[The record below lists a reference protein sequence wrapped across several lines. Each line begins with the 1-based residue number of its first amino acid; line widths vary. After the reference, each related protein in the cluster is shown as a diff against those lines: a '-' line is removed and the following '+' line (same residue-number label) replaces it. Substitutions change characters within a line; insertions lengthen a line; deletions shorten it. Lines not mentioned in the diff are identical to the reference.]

1 MLVTFLSIARPTSS
15 SVGSRSVPWLGK
27 CLSMNYQITVYCAAL
42 CQIVSLHYL
51 YRASLQRLA
60 SLPCRLF
67 LSSGLQVMTREV
79 HRLSF
84 RRSAPLHFS
93 DIAGYG
99 YDLCPLPDK
108 DVGPSVIDAEHTSSR
123 FDLCR
128 RKFFPCLPECPCEQI
143 VGYGVP
149 LPLVPYSSVGPN
161 FLTLCAH
168 ATYCYRTVHV

>member
-1 MLVTFLSIARPTSS
+1 MAILLNLVKILATILSIARPTSS

-84 RRSAPLHFS
+84 RRSTPLNFS
-93 DIAGYG
+93 DIAGCVYMIFV
-99 YDLCPLPDK
+99 LSLTK
-108 DVGPSVIDAEHTSSR
+108 MLVLLSLMLSILPSVLICAAAS
-123 FDLCR
+123 
-128 RKFFPCLPECPCEQI
+128 FFRACL
-143 VGYGVP
+143 
-149 LPLVPYSSVGPN
+149 S
-161 FLTLCAH
+161 
-168 ATYCYRTVHV
+168 VHVNRLWDMVSRCH